1 MIIKSN
7 PVTEEVS
14 AVDGHQLY
22 KLITPQG
29 EKKETQMGHLVSGY
43 GCPALSFHGSK
54 ESLQVP
60 TLDVHL

>member
-1 MIIKSN
+1 MMIIKSN

-29 EKKETQMGHLVSGY
+29 EKRD
-43 GCPALSFHGSK
+43 PNRALGVR
-54 ESLQVP
+54 L
-60 TLDVHL
+60 